1 MGKLSRR
8 GLLVGAGA
16 ASGAAALGA
25 CSSNADGGDSGGSGA
40 SGAGATPENWPS
52 DAQWQ
57 ELNERVGGRL
67 IRPVS
72 PTVDCEDASGD
83 ECAAELKAL
92 ENPFVHEGLAGA
104 TQSTGWLDAWTAAVS
119 PYAVAATSAA
129 DISAA
134 VDFARDNAVRLVV
147 KGTGHD
153 YLGRNNAP
161 DSLLV
166 WTHHMRN
173 INLHDDFVP
182 DGAPEGTVGTPALT
196 VGAGTR
202 WLEAYGAATDAGL
215 YVQGGGCTSVG
226 ASGGFIQGSGFG
238 SYSKAFGTGAG
249 GVLQFTVVTADG
261 KVRIAN
267 EHQNPD
273 LFWALRG
280 GGGSTF
286 GIVAST
292 TLLAHPIP
300 TTTGTVT
307 GTITATD
314 DVAYEDLVR
323 RYVEF
328 YPAALNNRSWG
339 EQVRFNDNNTVEV
352 AMTWLDLTETLATST
367 WAPLLDPLRA
377 DPGRYQV
384 DVEFT
389 EIPFEQVWDLMW
401 WNENA
406 PDDVVADPRPNQPD
420 NQYWWSGNSGEI
432 SAYWSAYE
440 SRWLPLSKY
449 TDQPDDLVR
458 MIVDASKIRGFTIQS
473 NKGLSG
479 ADPEALARDRNTALH
494 PGAFDA
500 AALIIMAAAQAP
512 AYPGVEGHEPDM
524 DTAQADRDQVG
535 RAFSIIREAL
545 PGQGAYANE
554 ASYFTEDWKS
564 EFWGD
569 NYGRLLQ
576 IKREVDPGNLFRV
589 HQGVGSDDG

>member
-1 MGKLSRR
+1 MGLLSRR
-8 GLLVGAGA
+8 NLLVGAGA
-16 ASGAAALGA
+16 ASGAAAVSA
-25 CSSNADGGDSGGSGA
+25 CSSSDTGGGSGA
-40 SGAGATPENWPS
+40 GAAPGRPANWPS
-52 DAQWQ
+52 ESDWEA
-57 ELNERVGGRL
+57 LNERVGGRL

-72 PTVDCEDASGD
+72 PTVACASDAGGD
-83 ECAAELKAL
+83 ACADDLKAL
-92 ENPFVHEGLAGA
+92 ENPFVHEDLAGA
-104 TQSTGWLDAWTAAVS
+104 TQSTGWLDAWTTEVS
-119 PYAVAATSAA
+119 PYAVAAQSAR
-129 DISAA
+129 DIAAA
-134 VDFARDNAVRLVV
+134 VDFAREHDVRLVV

-153 YLGRNNAP
+153 YLGRNNAA

-173 INLHDDFVP
+173 INRHDSFVP
-182 DGAPEGTVGTPALT
+182 DGAPAGTEGVPALT

-202 WLEAYGAATDAGL
+202 WLEAYGAATEAGL

-261 KVRIAN
+261 EVRVAN
-267 EHQNPD
+267 QYNEPD

-300 TTTGTVT
+300 SLTGTVT
-307 GTITATD
+307 GTIAAAD
-314 DVAYEDLVR
+314 DAAYEELVR

-328 YPAALNNRSWG
+328 YPEALNNPSWG
-339 EQVRFNDNNTVEV
+339 EQVRFNDDNTVEL
-352 AMTWLDLTETLATST
+352 ALTWLELTEAEARAT
-367 WAPLLDPLRA
+367 WAPFLDPLGA
-377 DPGRYQV
+377 PGSGFEV
-384 DVEFT
+384 DVTFT
-389 EIPFEQVWDLMW
+389 EIPFEHVWDLMW

-406 PDDVVADPRPNQPD
+406 PDDVVADPRANQPD
-420 NQYWWSGNSGEI
+420 NQYWWAGNSGEV

-440 SRWLPLSKY
+440 SRWLPLSMY
-449 TDQPDDLVR
+449 TERPDQLVR
-458 MIVDASKIRGFTIQS
+458 MIVEASRIRGFTIQS

-479 ADPEALARDRNTALH
+479 AAPEALERDRQTSLH

-512 AYPGVEGHEPDM
+512 AYPGVEGHEPD
-524 DTAQADRDQVG
+524 TAVAESSREQVNE
-535 RAFSIIREAL
+535 AFSIIREAL

-554 ASYFTEDWKS
+554 ASFFTEDWKQ

-569 NYGRLLQ
+569 NYERLLQ
-576 IKREVDPGNLFRV
+576 VKHEVDPDNLFRV
-589 HQGVGSDDG
+589 HHGVGSDED

>member
-238 SYSKAFGTGAG
+238 SYSKA
-249 GVLQFTVVTADG
+249 
-261 KVRIAN
+261 
-267 EHQNPD
+267 
-273 LFWALRG
+273 
-280 GGGSTF
+280 
-286 GIVAST
+286 
-292 TLLAHPIP
+292 
-300 TTTGTVT
+300 
-307 GTITATD
+307 
-314 DVAYEDLVR
+314 
-323 RYVEF
+323 
-328 YPAALNNRSWG
+328 
-339 EQVRFNDNNTVEV
+339 
-352 AMTWLDLTETLATST
+352 
-367 WAPLLDPLRA
+367 
-377 DPGRYQV
+377 
-384 DVEFT
+384 
-389 EIPFEQVWDLMW
+389 
-401 WNENA
+401 
-406 PDDVVADPRPNQPD
+406 
-420 NQYWWSGNSGEI
+420 
-432 SAYWSAYE
+432 
-440 SRWLPLSKY
+440 
-449 TDQPDDLVR
+449 
-458 MIVDASKIRGFTIQS
+458 
-473 NKGLSG
+473 
-479 ADPEALARDRNTALH
+479 
-494 PGAFDA
+494 
-500 AALIIMAAAQAP
+500 
-512 AYPGVEGHEPDM
+512 
-524 DTAQADRDQVG
+524 
-535 RAFSIIREAL
+535 
-545 PGQGAYANE
+545 
-554 ASYFTEDWKS
+554 
-564 EFWGD
+564 
-569 NYGRLLQ
+569 
-576 IKREVDPGNLFRV
+576 
-589 HQGVGSDDG
+589 